1 MADPSET
8 TQVSARP
15 ADPQQAELLD
25 AVRALSIQVGGL
37 QAELQS
43 VRGRGRGLPAGLDAA
58 GWGDGSAPARRE
70 TSAWVR
76 SLEGPSQRGIAV
88 PRLFLEI
95 VFLAAVAVAL
105 ALAELDAFAIVVLMA
120 GAWVLVALA
129 EWTAWQA
136 ARRRAEIFDA
146 PLSGSIFSDDPS
158 WFGPPGAGPPGELEA
173 VEDEAAGTTATRL
186 PPRTE

>member
-1 MADPSET
+1 VADPSET

-43 VRGRGRGLPAGLDAA
+43 LRGRGRGLPPAGLET
-58 GWGDGSAPARRE
+58 GWGDGSAPVRRE
-70 TSAWVR
+70 TSTWVR

-95 VFLAAVAVAL
+95 VFLVAVAVAL
-105 ALAELDAFAIVVLMA
+105 ALAELDPVAIVVLMS
-120 GAWVLVALA
+120 GAWILVALA

-146 PLSGSIFSDDPS
+146 PFAGGVFSDDPS
-158 WFGPPGAGPPGELEA
+158 WFGPPGATGEIEA
-173 VEDEAAGTTATRL
+173 VAADEEAAATATRL
-186 PPRTE
+186 PPRAE